1 MSLLEIITRAA
12 AAADSENYES
22 KYPIILN
29 ANSILTDLK
38 SDTTDDNTKLI
49 KRVQGWKISETDT
62 EIIESGNKFSKKLH
76 KKLKNPKSFDRNEFL
91 GFLDSFFKQICE
103 KVGVSTGILNN
114 NDDSTTSSTCLMLEK
129 CGGFIGKDVLSLIL
143 KTSLNL
149 EIWEVLKTLVIQG
162 VVCKDLIEILVKKR
176 RSDLLCLCIK
186 HVSDIQ
192 SSDLVSL
199 FKYFLTPL
207 KGSHDTMM
215 NVRKEWENQA
225 NSAIDQIGKQND
237 KKNLLAKEASI
248 LLMIAYDGFTS
259 SELCLHYL
267 FASSNLDQLT
277 LSFCLSRLGGT
288 EMLNLIKYLGKWL
301 KKYEKFPQA
310 VPCPKAAKKLGL
322 KACDWVPSLKSVVK
336 YLGVVLDEHFSKLV
350 LYTEFQDELRL
361 IDGVVKSLACGA
373 SLCCSVADVVENLKV
388 EVESQNADC
397 A

>member
-12 AAADSENYES
+12 AAAAADSVNVESS

-38 SDTTDDNTKLI
+38 PEKNHGTEDDTKLI
-49 KRVQGWKISETDT
+49 KRVQGWKISEIDT
-62 EIIESGNKFSKKLH
+62 EIIESGNKFIKNLN
-76 KKLKNPKSFDRNEFL
+76 KKLKNPKSFDSNEFL
-91 GFLDSFFKQICE
+91 GFLNSFLKKICG
-103 KVGVSTGILNN
+103 KVGVSVKD
-114 NDDSTTSSTCLMLEK
+114 DDSITASSCLMLEK
-129 CGGFIGKDVLSLIL
+129 CAGYIGKNVSSLIL
-143 KTSLNL
+143 ETSIRL
-149 EIWEVLKTLVIQG
+149 EIWEVLRTLIEKR
-162 VVCKDLIEILVKKR
+162 VCKDLIENLVKKR

-186 HVSDIQ
+186 HVADIQ

-199 FKYFLTPL
+199 FKYFLTPP
-207 KGSHDTMM
+207 KGSRDTMM
-215 NVRKEWENQA
+215 NVRKDWEKQA
-225 NSAIDQIGKQND
+225 NLAIDKIGEQQNHI
-237 KKNLLAKEASI
+237 KVLAKEASI

-277 LSFCLSRLGGT
+277 FSFCLSRLSGT
-288 EMLNLIKYLGKWL
+288 EMLSLIMYLGKWL

-310 VPCPKAAKKLGL
+310 APCPRAAKKLGL
-322 KACDWVPSLKSVVK
+322 EACDWVPELKSVVK

-373 SLCCSVADVVENLKV
+373 TLCCSIADIVENLKV
-388 EVESQNADC
+388 EVERQKD
-397 A
+397 